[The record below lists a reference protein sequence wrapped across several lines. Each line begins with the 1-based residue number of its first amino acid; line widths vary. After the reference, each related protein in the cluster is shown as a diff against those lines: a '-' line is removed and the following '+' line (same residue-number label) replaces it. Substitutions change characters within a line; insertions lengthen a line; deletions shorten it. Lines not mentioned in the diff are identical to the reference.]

1 MSAYNTTNRMPTT
14 KMNRLQLLILVVCFV
29 MNMCDGMNV
38 MIISYSTNAI
48 SKEWSVLP
56 GAFGIVFS
64 AGLLGMALGAMLLAP
79 KADIIGRKPMI
90 LICAI
95 WMSVGVLLTTFSTS
109 ITVLVILRFFTG
121 LGIGSMLACSSALA
135 SEYAPKKTKNFW
147 VSFVMA
153 GYSAGAVFS
162 GLVAPLLIGKQGWRS
177 IFVFAAIATSVTI
190 PVVIFILRE
199 SVAYLLEKQPANALE
214 RTNKILMATNQPTLA
229 ELPERKSVKKQI
241 AVTGLFSIQLKNSTI
256 LLWFCF
262 FLSFAALY
270 FLTSWIPKIASLTGM
285 SPSLSIS
292 AGMIFNVGAF
302 AGILTQG
309 FLSEKFGL
317 KKVICAFLIA
327 TAVSMPFIGL
337 LKEPMVL
344 MGLFCLIGFGIQG
357 GFTGLYSVAAKL
369 YETSIR
375 STGIGWA
382 IGVGRLGAIIGPFLG
397 GLLLGKTTL
406 TLNFTVFAAPLCIAG
421 LLLLFIK
428 INED

>member
-1 MSAYNTTNRMPTT
+1 MTHLTAAAKLSRF
-14 KMNRLQLLILVVCFV
+14 QLVILIICFI

-48 SKEWSVLP
+48 SKEWFLAP
-56 GAFGIVFS
+56 GSFGIVFS
-64 AGLLGMALGAMLLAP
+64 AGLLGMAIGAMVLAP
-79 KADIIGRKPMI
+79 RADMIGRKPMI

-95 WMSVGVLLTTFSTS
+95 WMSVGVLLTAFAKTIS
-109 ITVLVILRFFTG
+109 VLIMLRFFTG
-121 LGIGSMLACSSALA
+121 LGIGSMLACSSAMA
-135 SEYAPKKTKNFW
+135 SEYAPKKTKDFW

-162 GLVAPLLIGKQGWRS
+162 GLAAPSLIGNHGWRS
-177 IFVFAAIATSVTI
+177 LFLFAAISTMITI
-190 PVVIFILRE
+190 PCIIFILKE
-199 SVAYLLEKQPANALE
+199 SVAYLIESQPARALE
-214 RTNKILMATNQPTLA
+214 RANRILIASHQSPLSV
-229 ELPERKSVKKQI
+229 LPEKKSLVSKISVNSLFQPPLKK
-241 AVTGLFSIQLKNSTI
+241 STI

-292 AGMIFNVGAF
+292 AGMFFNVGAF

-317 KKVICAFLIA
+317 KKVICVFLIA
-327 TAVSMPFIGL
+327 TAVCMPLIGL
-337 LKEPMVL
+337 LKDPVVL
-344 MGLFCLIGFGIQG
+344 LILFCLIGFGVQG

-369 YETSIR
+369 YETSMR

-397 GLLLGKTTL
+397 GVLLGKTSL
-406 TLNFTVFAAPLCIAG
+406 ALNFSLFAIPLCIAG
-421 LLLLFIK
+421 VLLLFIRL
-428 INED
+428 NEK